1 MATNI
6 KISVVANLRPGQTVE
21 PPPKARDAA
30 AGLWWKSV
38 SSLGRM
44 KRDASNSLALEPQL
58 CGSLCKTAAGI
69 WMIDPALS
77 RYLRFRIVSFVTRL
91 AERLVEWYR
100 KTSCKVELRSGHRL
114 FKAVMES
121 LTSLHPCLPLPD
133 STATFASSSDR
144 KSWRSLTLDSTWKI
158 IQSTAGTVLTKSP
171 IHVVSS
177 KRA

>member
-6 KISVVANLRPGQTVE
+6 KISVVANLRPGQTIE

-30 AGLWWKSV
+30 AGLWCKSV
-38 SSLGRM
+38 SSVGRM
-44 KRDASNSLALEPQL
+44 NRDASNSMALEPQL
-58 CGSLCKTAAGI
+58 RGSLCKTAAGI
-69 WMIDPALS
+69 WIIDPALR
-77 RYLRFRIVSFVTRL
+77 RYLRLRMVSFLTHL

-114 FKAVMES
+114 FNAVMES
-121 LTSLHPCLPLPD
+121 LTSLHPGLPLLE
-133 STATFASSSDR
+133 SMATFARSSDR
-144 KSWRSLTLDSTWKI
+144 KSWRSLASDSTWTS
-158 IQSTAGTVLTKSP
+158 IQSAAGTVLTRSP